1 MGGAVSNVAGANWM
15 IIGDAAACINPL
27 NGEGIDYG
35 LETAALAV
43 GLLGP
48 KDFTLAWPA
57 VLREHYG
64 ESFLLART
72 AARLLT
78 YPQFLPL
85 AGPLA
90 LRGPIGRML
99 MPAAARLMGNLI
111 TDDDRDL
118 IARTWRAA
126 GRTVSSLRRDT
137 PLWDST
143 AA

>member
-1 MGGAVSNVAGANWM
+1 
-15 IIGDAAACINPL
+15 
-27 NGEGIDYG
+27 
-35 LETAALAV
+35 
-43 GLLGP
+43 
-48 KDFTLAWPA
+48 
-57 VLREHYG
+57 
-64 ESFLLART
+64 
-72 AARLLT
+72 
-78 YPQFLPL
+78 
-85 AGPLA
+85 
-90 LRGPIGRML
+90 ML

>member
-1 MGGAVSNVAGANWM
+1 MRDDDPGY
-15 IIGDAAACINPL
+15 AAARRL
-27 NGEGIDYG
+27 G
-35 LETAALAV
+35 TAEKWAAGVVLVVVAAVVLFLALF
-43 GLLGP
+43 
-48 KDFTLAWPA
+48 DWNM
-57 VLREHYG
+57 
-64 ESFLLART
+64 
-72 AARLLT
+72 
-78 YPQFLPL
+78 
-85 AGPLA
+85 
-90 LRGPIGRML
+90 LRGPIGRIL

>member
-1 MGGAVSNVAGANWM
+1 MQRVPLCPPWNFPSPVRGAWRVISPVA
-15 IIGDAAACINPL
+15 C
-27 NGEGIDYG
+27 
-35 LETAALAV
+35 
-43 GLLGP
+43 
-48 KDFTLAWPA
+48 WPA

-90 LRGPIGRML
+90 LRGPVGRML